1 MLGIEETSMKT
12 LKITEILTVGLLLNV
27 STTWAQDASRLTA
40 RELFYTAP
48 GAKVKA
54 ETKPEPKPP
63 TPVAKPPAKAPKTEV
78 AKNTPPKPVKPAADR
93 PAEPPAEITG
103 GARLTNAAVSAGV
116 PLGVRYSIVKYADD
130 DALEVDP
137 ELVFRSGDKI
147 KLRLQVNDEAYLYVV
162 MQGSS
167 GAWRVMFPSPDVE
180 SGSNKVVPG
189 RLYDIPGHTRLV
201 FDEQPGA
208 EKVFIVLSRTPETQI
223 DKLIYDL
230 ESGSRKAEQPKSDQ
244 SKSLMASA
252 ALSNSLVEQMRKGI
266 AARDLVFEKVD
277 DSKPA
282 PKNAG
287 VSKETAVYVV
297 NASRAAESRLVADI
311 QLKHR

>member
-1 MLGIEETSMKT
+1 MKT
-12 LKITEILTVGLLLNV
+12 LKIKEILTTGLMFNL
-27 STTWAQDASRLTA
+27 SMAWAQGPSQLTA

-48 GAKVKA
+48 AAKTTVA
-54 ETKPEPKPP
+54 AKPEGKPVATTVKPP
-63 TPVAKPPAKAPKTEV
+63 TKAPKTEI
-78 AKNTPPKPVKPAADR
+78 AKTNPSKPARPVADR
-93 PAEPPAEITG
+93 PVDPPPELPG

-116 PLGVRYSIVKYADD
+116 PLGVRYSILKYADE
-130 DALEVDP
+130 DAVEVDP

-147 KLRLQVNDEAYLYVV
+147 KLRLQVNDTAYLYVV

-167 GAWRVMFPSPDVE
+167 GAWRVMFPSAEVD

-189 RLYDIPGHTRLV
+189 RLYDIPGHTRMV
-201 FDEQPGA
+201 FDEQPGS
-208 EKVFIVLSRTPETQI
+208 EKIFIVLSRKPETEI
-223 DKLIYDL
+223 DKLIYEL
-230 ESGSRKAEQPKSDQ
+230 ESEGRKAEQPKPTQ

-252 ALSNSLVEQMRKGI
+252 ALSNSLVEQVRNGI
-266 AARDLVFEKVD
+266 TARDLVFEKVD

-282 PKNAG
+282 PKNAA

>member
-1 MLGIEETSMKT
+1 MKM
-12 LKITEILTVGLLLNV
+12 LKINVILTAGLMLNL
-27 STTWAQDASRLTA
+27 STSWAQDTSRLTA

-48 GAKVKA
+48 AAKAKV
-54 ETKPEPKPP
+54 ETKTEGKP
-63 TPVAKPPAKAPKTEV
+63 AALAAKAPAKVTRTEI
-78 AKNTPPKPVKPAADR
+78 AKSIPQKPSRPAVDR
-93 PAEPPAEITG
+93 PAMDRPTEPPADLPG
-103 GARLTNAAVSAGV
+103 GARLTNAAVSSGV
-116 PLGVRYSIVKYADD
+116 PLGVRYSIVKYADE
-130 DALEVDP
+130 DAVEVDP

-167 GAWRVMFPSPDVE
+167 GAWRVMFPSPDVDA
-180 SGSNKVVPG
+180 GSNKVVPG
-189 RLYDIPGHTRLV
+189 RMYDIPGNTRLV

-208 EKVFIVLSRTPETQI
+208 EKLFIVLSRKPETEI

-230 ESGSRKAEQPKSDQ
+230 ESGSRKAAQPKPDQ

-252 ALSNSLVEQMRKGI
+252 ALSNSMVEHVRQGVT
-266 AARDLVFEKVD
+266 ARDLVFEKVD
-277 DSKPA
+277 ESKPA
-282 PKNAG
+282 PKTSG